1 MRRMRRGLCGVLCLV
16 LLLGLLPA
24 AALAEETG
32 GQETHWAQS
41 AVDQLNEIYGLPK
54 SDTESTSFSVSEEAM
69 TVSEAAALLKAMGCS
84 TDKLGK
90 GSDGTSENLTRGQAC
105 EVLADVFSLPVTED
119 DHSAIQYLYQRNIIS
134 GTSENDLDE
143 KGSVSQAEF
152 AVLTYRVLNAVG
164 GGLGSSNKAL
174 KPGTD
179 EYFAW
184 MYLAARK
191 CVPFNVDDL
200 DTEIRYATVETIV
213 PADNNQWTDS
223 NKSGEAL
230 WNAWA
235 ARLNYL
241 KDPSSSNN
249 TTINGAAYKGT
260 DTLIAAAVQIVKA
273 YIEAGGSPTIF
284 SDVPADDVFYDGV
297 MYLFDQ
303 GLISGNENGTFA
315 PNGALQRYQL
325 AVLLARIG
333 DGFTPRTDTDPADPF
348 AAYKKYAVDQGYMVP
363 PENADGSWWGVP
375 GSSAESSVATREE
388 AAIAIVKACA
398 DEDAVSNV
406 NTAILDRF
414 TGKGNT
420 VTSSIENA
428 ERYIAYAVAIGI
440 LSGNGDG
447 SLDLNS
453 GATRGAAGVLLYR
466 TLLGVDKTK
475 MKDYADS
482 VSSAKGAEEP
492 DGPAVRTVALLAAAP
507 EAEDSDSLTLTL
519 REDWRLTSPLDL
531 AVPEGKTLTITGKGY
546 YIYEMGGE
554 MENSYEMGGMLK
566 NSGLGKVAFSDGII
580 LYPAGTG
587 ETGGTCDTS
596 TSDQLMMERQP
607 HTVTVSGPIA
617 NGSVTI
623 SDGLAQA
630 KTGATITLTVQP
642 SQGYYLTR
650 LTYTAT
656 EITGNHEITISE
668 NSDGGYSFSMPA
680 SDVTISAVFS
690 ESSATPAGHS
700 ITFDPHGGSVTSTIV
715 QTNESGKL
723 DSLPTPIRSG
733 YAFLGWYLPDGTRV
747 DETTVFTQDT
757 TLTAHWAYIPP
768 ADPSYQIAVPATP
781 NGAVTVSPT
790 SAKEDQVVTITV
802 TPDSGSELTALTVT
816 DFFGNQVDI
825 SRNSDG
831 TYSFVMPASQV
842 TVSAV
847 FAPAQ
852 LPFTDV
858 TEANWYYDEVYY
870 VWANGLMQGTS
881 AATFGPGVDTTRAM
895 VVTILWRLEGEPAS
909 SYDMDYSD
917 VAGGAWYAGAVR
929 WATEHGIVNGSEG
942 QFYPGGTVTREQLA
956 AMLYRYAQ
964 YKGYDLTAGGDL
976 SGFADAGAVSG
987 WAETSLAW
995 AVGQRLIQGSSGLV
1009 DPSGSAIRAQTAAIL
1024 MRFME
1029 NVVN

>member
-1 MRRMRRGLCGVLCLV
+1 MMRRMRRGLCGVLCLV

-32 GQETHWAQS
+32 GQGTHWAQS
-41 AVDQLNEIYGLPK
+41 AVEQLNKIYGSNLF
-54 SDTESTSFSVSEEAM
+54 STSDDDM
-69 TVSEAAALLKAMGCS
+69 TVSGVQSLLTTMGCS
-84 TDKLGK
+84 TDKLKDASG
-90 GSDGTSENLTRGQAC
+90 NLTRGQAC
-105 EVLADVFSLPVTED
+105 EVLADVFSLPVAENQP
-119 DHSAIQYLYQRNIIS
+119 AIQYLYQQNIIS
-134 GTSENDLDE
+134 GTSEYDLDE
-143 KGSVSQAEF
+143 TGSVSQAEF

-184 MYLAARK
+184 MYLAARSYDGVTFGATSATK
-191 CVPFNVDDL
+191 TITEDQWSNWCKKAEVNSDSDDYPGHN
-200 DTEIRYATVETIV
+200 TSQVE
-213 PADNNQWTDS
+213 
-223 NKSGEAL
+223 
-230 WNAWA
+230 
-235 ARLNYL
+235 
-241 KDPSSSNN
+241 
-249 TTINGAAYKGT
+249 
-260 DTLIAAAVQIVKA
+260 AAVKLVFELIT
-273 YIEAGGSPTIF
+273 PTPEQIF
-284 SDVPADDVFYDGV
+284 SDVPADNVFYDGV

-303 GLISGNENGTFA
+303 GLISGSGDGTFD
-315 PNGALQRYQL
+315 PNGPLPRYQL

-333 DGFTPRTDTDPADPF
+333 DGFPPPADPNPADPF
-348 AAYKKYAVDQGYMVP
+348 AAYKKYAVEEGYMVP
-363 PENADGSWWGVP
+363 PENADESGWWGSP
-375 GSSAESSVATREE
+375 GPSVDSSSVATREE

-398 DEDAVSNV
+398 DADAVRNDAVRNV

-414 TGKGNT
+414 TKVGDK
-420 VTSSIENA
+420 VTSSIDNA
-428 ERYIAYAVAIGI
+428 KQYIAYAVAIGI
-440 LSGNGDG
+440 LSGNASG
-447 SLDLNS
+447 SLDLDS
-453 GATRGAAGVLLYR
+453 SATRGAAGVLLYR

-475 MKDYADS
+475 MKDYEDS
-482 VSSAKGAEEP
+482 VSSATGAEEP
-492 DGPAVRTVALLAAAP
+492 DGPAVRTFALLAAAP
-507 EAEDSDSLTLTL
+507 EAEDPDSLTLTL

-531 AVPEGKTLTITGKGY
+531 EVPKGKTLTITSDGGH
-546 YIYEMGGE
+546 YIYEMGGTLE
-554 MENSYEMGGMLK
+554 
-566 NSGLGKVAFSDGII
+566 NSGLGKVVFSDDII

-587 ETGGTCDTS
+587 EADETCDTS
-596 TSDQLMMERQP
+596 TSDLLMMERQP
-607 HTVTVSGPIA
+607 HTVTVSGDIA

-623 SDGLAQA
+623 SDGLEQA
-630 KTGATITLTVQP
+630 KKGNTITLTVRP
-642 SQGYYLTR
+642 SKGYHLTS

-656 EITGNHEITISE
+656 EITENHEITISE
-668 NSDGGYSFSMPA
+668 NNDGVYSFVMPA

-690 ESSATPAGHS
+690 KNSATPAGHT
-700 ITFDPHGGSVTSTIV
+700 ITFDPHGGSVTSTAV

-747 DETTVFTQDT
+747 DETTVFTQDVI
-757 TLTAHWAYIPP
+757 LTAHWAYIPP
-768 ADPSYQIAVPATP
+768 ADPSYQITVPGTV
-781 NGAVTVSPT
+781 NGTVTVSPA

-802 TPDSGSELTALTVT
+802 TPDSGYELTALTVT

-831 TYSFVMPASQV
+831 TYRFVMPASQV

-881 AATFGPGVDTTRAM
+881 ATTFGPNVDTTRAM

-909 SYDMDYSD
+909 GYDMDYSD

-995 AVGQRLIQGSSGLV
+995 AVGQRLIQGSANQI
-1009 DPSGSAIRAQTAAIL
+1009 DPTGSAIRAQLAAIL

-1029 NVVN
+1029 NVAN

>member
-1 MRRMRRGLCGVLCLV
+1 MMRRMRRGLCGVLCLV

-41 AVDQLNEIYGLPK
+41 AVDQLNKIYGLPK
-54 SDTESTSFSVSEEAM
+54 SDTESTSFSVSEQAM
-69 TVSEAAALLKAMGCS
+69 TVSEAAALLTAMGCS
-84 TDKLGK
+84 TDKLANESG
-90 GSDGTSENLTRGQAC
+90 GTSEPLTRGQAC
-105 EVLADVFSLPVTED
+105 VVLADVFSLPVAENQP
-119 DHSAIQYLYQRNIIS
+119 AIQYLYQQNIIS
-134 GTSENDLDE
+134 GTSEYNLDE
-143 KGSVSQAEF
+143 TGSVSQAEF

-191 CVPFNVDDL
+191 CVSFSTEDSTKTIDETTWQQWIAALTGENIPDGAKPS
-200 DTEIRYATVETIV
+200 DTFK
-213 PADNNQWTDS
+213 PAMP
-223 NKSGEAL
+223 
-230 WNAWA
+230 
-235 ARLNYL
+235 
-241 KDPSSSNN
+241 DPP
-249 TTINGAAYKGT
+249 TTK
-260 DTLIAAAVQIVKA
+260 LSAAVQIVKA
-273 YIEAGGSPTIF
+273 YIKDGGSPTIF
-284 SDVPADDVFYDGV
+284 SDVPADSSFYDGV

-303 GLISGNENGTFA
+303 GLISGNGDGTFG
-315 PNGALQRYQL
+315 PNGALPRYQL
-325 AVLLARIG
+325 AVML
-333 DGFTPRTDTDPADPF
+333 
-348 AAYKKYAVDQGYMVP
+348 
-363 PENADGSWWGVP
+363 
-375 GSSAESSVATREE
+375 
-388 AAIAIVKACA
+388 
-398 DEDAVSNV
+398 
-406 NTAILDRF
+406 AILDKAECANESGINRF
-414 TGKGNT
+414 TASITHAIENGYMTGNIPAEENWNPT
-420 VTSSIENA
+420 QDSSWSATATRQETIVALMIQLQVNVTSANTGILARFKDTSGIA
-428 ERYIAYAVAIGI
+428 VTDQPYLAYAVSIG
-440 LSGNGDG
+440 LVNGTGEGNLEPD
-447 SLDLNS
+447 SS
-453 GATRGAAGVLLYR
+453 ITRGAAGVLLYR

-482 VSSAKGAEEP
+482 VSSAKGA
-492 DGPAVRTVALLAAAP
+492 DGSDDPAVRTFALLAAAP
-507 EAEDSDSLTLTL
+507 GAEDSDSLTLTL

-531 AVPEGKTLTITGKGY
+531 KVPEGKTLTITGKGH
-546 YIYEMGGE
+546 YIYEMGGTLE
-554 MENSYEMGGMLK
+554 
-566 NSGLGKVAFSDGII
+566 NSGLGKVVFSDDII

-587 ETGGTCDTS
+587 EADETCDTS
-596 TSDQLMMERQP
+596 TSDLLMMERQP
-607 HTVTVSGPIA
+607 HTVTVSGAIA

-623 SDGLAQA
+623 DLAQA
-630 KTGATITLTVQP
+630 TKGATITLTVQP
-642 SQGYYLTR
+642 NQGYR
-650 LTYTAT
+650 LTSLTCTAT
-656 EITGNHEITISE
+656 ETGESPVEITAS
-668 NSDGGYSFSMPA
+668 SSGSHSFSMPA

-690 ESSATPAGHS
+690 EGSVMPAGHT
-700 ITFDPHGGSVTSTIV
+700 ITFDAHGGSVTPTAV
-715 QTNESGKL
+715 RTNESGTL
-723 DSLPTPIRSG
+723 DCLPTPIRSG
-733 YAFLGWYLPDGTRV
+733 YAFLGWYLSDGTRV
-747 DETTVFTQDT
+747 DETTVFTQNT

-768 ADPSYQIAVPATP
+768 ADPSYQIAVPATL

-802 TPDSGSELTALTVT
+802 TPNSGYELTALTVT

-881 AATFGPGVDTTRAM
+881 AATFGPNVDTTRAM

-909 SYDMDYSD
+909 GYDMDYSD

-995 AVGQRLIQGSSGLV
+995 AVSQSLIQGSANQI
-1009 DPSGSAIRAQTAAIL
+1009 DPTGSAIRAQLAAIL

-1029 NVVN
+1029 NVAN

>member
-32 GQETHWAQS
+32 GQGTHWALS
-41 AVDQLNEIYGLPK
+41 AVEQLNMIYGSNLF
-54 SDTESTSFSVSEEAM
+54 STSDDDM
-69 TVSEAAALLKAMGCS
+69 TVSGVQSLLKAMGCS
-84 TDKLGK
+84 TDKLK
-90 GSDGTSENLTRGQAC
+90 DASDGTSENLTRGQAC
-105 EVLADVFSLPVTED
+105 EVLADVFSLPVAENQP
-119 DHSAIQYLYQRNIIS
+119 AIQYLYQQNIIS
-134 GTSENDLDE
+134 GTSEYDLDE
-143 KGSVSQAEF
+143 TGSVSQAEF

-164 GGLGSSNKAL
+164 GGLGSSNGTL

-184 MYLAARK
+184 MYLAARSYDG
-191 CVPFNVDDL
+191 VTFGAAS
-200 DTEIRYATVETIV
+200 ATETITK
-213 PADNNQWTDS
+213 DQWLKWCQKAGVT
-223 NKSGEAL
+223 SGSDDYPGE
-230 WNAWA
+230 
-235 ARLNYL
+235 
-241 KDPSSSNN
+241 N
-249 TTINGAAYKGT
+249 TSQVE
-260 DTLIAAAVQIVKA
+260 AAVKLVFELIN
-273 YIEAGGSPTIF
+273 PTPEQIF
-284 SDVPADDVFYDGV
+284 SDVPAGSGFYDGV

-303 GLISGNENGTFA
+303 GLISGNGDGTFG
-315 PNGALQRYQL
+315 PDKGLPRYQL
-325 AVLLARIG
+325 AALLARIG
-333 DGFTPRTDTDPADPF
+333 DDFTPPPDTDQTGLI
-348 AAYKKYAVDQGYMVP
+348 AAYKEYAVNKRYMVP
-363 PENADGSWWGVP
+363 PENADESWWGSP
-375 GSSAESSVATREE
+375 GPSADPSETTFVATREE

-398 DEDAVSNV
+398 DADAVRNDAVRNV

-414 TGKGNT
+414 TDAGSA

-428 ERYIAYAVAIGI
+428 EQYIAYAVAIGI
-440 LSGNGDG
+440 LSGNADG
-447 SLDLNS
+447 SLALNS

-475 MKDYADS
+475 MKDYEDS

-492 DGPAVRTVALLAAAP
+492 DGPAVRTFALLAAAP

-531 AVPEGKTLTITGKGY
+531 KVPEGKTLTITGKGH
-546 YIYEMGGE
+546 YIYEMGGTLE
-554 MENSYEMGGMLK
+554 
-566 NSGLGKVAFSDGII
+566 NSGLGKVVFSDDII

-587 ETGGTCDTS
+587 EADETCDTS
-596 TSDQLMMERQP
+596 TSDLLMMERQP
-607 HTVTVSGPIA
+607 HTVTVSDNIE

-623 SDGLAQA
+623 SGSLAQA
-630 KTGATITLTVQP
+630 TKGTTITLTVQP
-642 SQGYYLTR
+642 IQGYHLTR
-650 LTYTAT
+650 LTCTAT
-656 EITGNHEITISE
+656 EITENQEITIYE
-668 NSDGGYSFSMPA
+668 NSDGVYSFVMPA

-690 ESSATPAGHS
+690 EGSVIPAGHT
-700 ITFDPHGGSVTSTIV
+700 ITFDPHGGSVTPTAV
-715 QTNESGKL
+715 QTNESGRL
-723 DSLPTPIRSG
+723 DCLPTPIRSG
-733 YAFLGWYLPDGTRV
+733 YAFLGWYLSDGTRV
-747 DETTVFTQDT
+747 DETTEFTQNT

-802 TPDSGSELTALTVT
+802 TPNSGYELTALTVT

-881 AATFGPGVDTTRAM
+881 AATFGPNVDTTRAM

-909 SYDMDYSD
+909 GYDMDYSD
-917 VAGGAWYAGAVR
+917 VAGGAWYADAVR

-942 QFYPGGTVTREQLA
+942 QFYPGGIVTREQLA

-995 AVGQRLIQGSSGLV
+995 AVGQRLIQGSANQI
-1009 DPSGSAIRAQTAAIL
+1009 DPTGSAIRAQLAAIL

-1029 NVVN
+1029 NVAN

>member
-1 MRRMRRGLCGVLCLV
+1 MMRRMRRGLCGVLCLV

-32 GQETHWAQS
+32 GQGTHWAQS
-41 AVDQLNEIYGLPK
+41 AVEQLNKIYGSNLF
-54 SDTESTSFSVSEEAM
+54 STSDDDM
-69 TVSEAAALLKAMGCS
+69 TVSGVQSLLTTMGCS
-84 TDKLGK
+84 TDKLKDASG
-90 GSDGTSENLTRGQAC
+90 NLTRGQAC
-105 EVLADVFSLPVTED
+105 EVLADVFSLPVAENQP
-119 DHSAIQYLYQRNIIS
+119 AIQYLYQQNIIS
-134 GTSENDLDE
+134 GTSEYDLDE
-143 KGSVSQAEF
+143 TGSVSQAEF

-191 CVPFNVDDL
+191 CVSFSTEDSTKTIDETTWQQWITALTGENIPSDAKPSGTFN
-200 DTEIRYATVETIV
+200 
-213 PADNNQWTDS
+213 PAMP
-223 NKSGEAL
+223 
-230 WNAWA
+230 
-235 ARLNYL
+235 
-241 KDPSSSNN
+241 DPS
-249 TTINGAAYKGT
+249 TTK
-260 DTLIAAAVQIVKA
+260 LSAAVQIVKE
-273 YIEAGGSPTIF
+273 YIKAGGSPTIF
-284 SDVPADDVFYDGV
+284 SDVPADNGFYDGV

-303 GLISGNENGTFA
+303 GLISGNGDGTFG
-315 PNGALQRYQL
+315 PDEELPRYQL
-325 AVLLARIG
+325 AVML
-333 DGFTPRTDTDPADPF
+333 
-348 AAYKKYAVDQGYMVP
+348 
-363 PENADGSWWGVP
+363 
-375 GSSAESSVATREE
+375 
-388 AAIAIVKACA
+388 
-398 DEDAVSNV
+398 
-406 NTAILDRF
+406 AILDRAECANE
-414 TGKGNT
+414 TGINRVTASITHVIKKGYMAGDISAEEGWNPT
-420 VTSSIENA
+420 QDSSWNATATRRETIVALMKQLQVNVTSANTGILARFKDTSGIA
-428 ERYIAYAVAIGI
+428 VTDQPYMAYAVSIG
-440 LSGNGDG
+440 LVNGTVEGNLEPDR
-447 SLDLNS
+447 SI
-453 GATRGAAGVLLYR
+453 TRGAVGVLLYR

-475 MKDYADS
+475 MKDYEDS

-492 DGPAVRTVALLAAAP
+492 DDPAVRTFALLAAAP

-531 AVPEGKTLTITGKGY
+531 KVPEGKTLTITGKGH
-546 YIYEMGGE
+546 YIYEMGGTLE
-554 MENSYEMGGMLK
+554 
-566 NSGLGKVAFSDGII
+566 NSGLGKVVFSDDII

-587 ETGGTCDTS
+587 EADETCDTS
-596 TSDQLMMERQP
+596 TSDLLMMERQP
-607 HTVTVSGPIA
+607 HTVTVSDNIE

-623 SDGLAQA
+623 SGSLAQA
-630 KTGATITLTVQP
+630 TKGTTITLTVQP
-642 SQGYYLTR
+642 IQGYHLTR
-650 LTYTAT
+650 LTCTAT
-656 EITGNHEITISE
+656 EITENQEITIYE
-668 NSDGGYSFSMPA
+668 NSDGVYSFVMPA

-690 ESSATPAGHS
+690 EGSVIPAGHT
-700 ITFDPHGGSVTSTIV
+700 ITFDPHGGSVTPTAV
-715 QTNESGKL
+715 QTNESGRL
-723 DSLPTPIRSG
+723 DCLPTPIRSG
-733 YAFLGWYLPDGTRV
+733 YAFLGWYLSDGTRV
-747 DETTVFTQDT
+747 DETTEFTQNT

-802 TPDSGSELTALTVT
+802 TPNSGYELTALTVT

-881 AATFGPGVDTTRAM
+881 ATTFGPGVDTTRAM

-909 SYDMDYSD
+909 GYDMDYSD

-995 AVGQRLIQGSSGLV
+995 AVGQRLIQGSANQI
-1009 DPSGSAIRAQTAAIL
+1009 DPTGSAIRAQLAAIL

-1029 NVVN
+1029 NVAN

>member
-32 GQETHWAQS
+32 GQGTHWAQS
-41 AVDQLNEIYGLPK
+41 AVEQLNKIYGSNLF
-54 SDTESTSFSVSEEAM
+54 STSDDDM
-69 TVSEAAALLKAMGCS
+69 TVSGVQSLLTTMGCS
-84 TDKLGK
+84 TDKLKDASG
-90 GSDGTSENLTRGQAC
+90 NLTRGQAC
-105 EVLADVFSLPVTED
+105 EVLADVFSLPVAENQP
-119 DHSAIQYLYQRNIIS
+119 AIQYLYQQNIIS
-134 GTSENDLDE
+134 GTSEYDLDE
-143 KGSVSQAEF
+143 TGSVSQAEF

-191 CVPFNVDDL
+191 CVSFSTEDSTKTIDETTWQQWITALTGENIPSDAKPSGTFN
-200 DTEIRYATVETIV
+200 
-213 PADNNQWTDS
+213 PAMP
-223 NKSGEAL
+223 
-230 WNAWA
+230 
-235 ARLNYL
+235 
-241 KDPSSSNN
+241 DPS
-249 TTINGAAYKGT
+249 TTK
-260 DTLIAAAVQIVKA
+260 LSAAVQIVKE
-273 YIEAGGSPTIF
+273 YIKAGGSPTIF
-284 SDVPADDVFYDGV
+284 SDVPADNGFYDGV

-303 GLISGNENGTFA
+303 GLISGNGDGTFG
-315 PNGALQRYQL
+315 PDKGLPRYQL
-325 AVLLARIG
+325 AALLARIG
-333 DGFTPRTDTDPADPF
+333 DDFTPPPPDTDQTGLI
-348 AAYKKYAVDQGYMVP
+348 AAYKEYAVNKRYMVP
-363 PENADGSWWGVP
+363 PENADESWWGSP
-375 GSSAESSVATREE
+375 GPSADPSETTFVATREE

-398 DEDAVSNV
+398 DADAVSEI

-414 TGKGNT
+414 TGAGNT
-420 VTSSIENA
+420 VTSSIKDA
-428 ERYIAYAVAIGI
+428 EQYIAYAVAIGV
-440 LSGNGDG
+440 LSGNASG

-475 MKDYADS
+475 MKDYEDS
-482 VSSAKGAEEP
+482 VSSAKGAEGS
-492 DGPAVRTVALLAAAP
+492 DDPAVRTFALLAAAP
-507 EAEDSDSLTLTL
+507 GAEDPDSLTLTL

-546 YIYEMGGE
+546 YIYEMGG
-554 MENSYEMGGMLK
+554 MLE
-566 NSGLGKVAFSDGII
+566 NSGLGKVVFSKGTI

-587 ETGGTCDTS
+587 GTCNTS
-596 TSDQLMMERQP
+596 TSNLLMMERQP
-607 HTVTVSGPIA
+607 HTVTVSDAIQ
-617 NGSVTI
+617 NGTVTI
-623 SDGLAQA
+623 SGELKQA
-630 KTGATITLTVQP
+630 EKGDTITLTVQP
-642 SQGYYLTR
+642 SLGYHLTS
-650 LTYTAT
+650 LTCTAT
-656 EITGNHEITISE
+656 EITGNQEIKISE

-690 ESSATPAGHS
+690 EGSAIPAGHT
-700 ITFDPHGGSVTSTIV
+700 ITFDAHGGIVTPATV
-715 QTNESGKL
+715 QTNESGRL

-802 TPDSGSELTALTVT
+802 TPDSGYELTALAVT

-881 AATFGPGVDTTRAM
+881 ASTFGPNVDTTRSM

-909 SYDMDYSD
+909 GYDMDYSD

-929 WATEHGIVNGSEG
+929 WAAEHGIVNGSEG
-942 QFYPGGTVTREQLA
+942 QFYPGGIVTREQLA

-964 YKGYDLTAGGDL
+964 YKGYDLTGGDL

-995 AVGQRLIQGSSGLV
+995 AVGQGLLQGSDSQV
-1009 DPSGSAIRAQTAAIL
+1009 DPQGSAIRAQTAAIL
-1024 MRFME
+1024 MRFCE
-1029 NVVN
+1029 NMLE